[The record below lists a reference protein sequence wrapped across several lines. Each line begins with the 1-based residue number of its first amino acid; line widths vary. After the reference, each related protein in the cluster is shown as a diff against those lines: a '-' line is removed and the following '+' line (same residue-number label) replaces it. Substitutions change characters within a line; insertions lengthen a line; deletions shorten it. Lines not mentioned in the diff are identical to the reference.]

1 MLEIVIDERGA
12 VENATMRL
20 SIQPQ
25 YDADIVAA
33 TRTWKFK
40 PATKDGTP
48 VKFRKYI
55 TINVKL

>member
-1 MLEIVIDERGA
+1 
-12 VENATMRL
+12 MRL

-25 YDADIVAA
+25 YDADIIAA
-33 TRTWKFK
+33 ARNWKFK

-55 TINVKL
+55 TITVKL